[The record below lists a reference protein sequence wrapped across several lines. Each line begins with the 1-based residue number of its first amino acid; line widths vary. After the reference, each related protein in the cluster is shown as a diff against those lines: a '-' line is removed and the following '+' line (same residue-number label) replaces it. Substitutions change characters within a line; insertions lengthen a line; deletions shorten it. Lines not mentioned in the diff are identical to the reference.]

1 VAPENQWGHHAC
13 AHTVLYVCIPFGCLL
28 LSIRLADRL
37 VLLAADPSIDACHLM
52 PAAVFEVVRR
62 ELLEADLVR
71 ATQTAVGPWATSGR
85 PLGHLWATQWCDKL
99 AGDDAEQ
106 SFFTEYSHYI
116 QLCVANEGPTSKKSA
131 KKKATGGGAA
141 TYEPSQWAV
150 LVQSQ
155 LRRLVRSLDIVRAE
169 QRHVTALRPFPRS
182 FPGSS
187 TWMQGQVVYF
197 IGPSESILSHD

>member
-1 VAPENQWGHHAC
+1 M
-13 AHTVLYVCIPFGCLL
+13 LYVCIPFGCLL

-131 KKKATGGGAA
+131 KKKATVEGQRRTSHHNGRCWYSRSCAVWYAA
-141 TYEPSQWAV
+141 WT
-150 LVQSQ
+150 
-155 LRRLVRSLDIVRAE
+155 
-169 QRHVTALRPFPRS
+169 
-182 FPGSS
+182 
-187 TWMQGQVVYF
+187 
-197 IGPSESILSHD
+197 